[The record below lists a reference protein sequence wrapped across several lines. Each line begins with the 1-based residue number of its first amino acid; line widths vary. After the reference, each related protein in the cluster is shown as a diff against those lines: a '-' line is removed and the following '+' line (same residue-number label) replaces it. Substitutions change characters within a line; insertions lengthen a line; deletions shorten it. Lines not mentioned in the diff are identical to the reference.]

1 MMSKEEYM
9 RQLKERLKRLPK
21 EDFAN
26 AVEYFEEYF
35 AEAGEENEGKAIKDL
50 GTVQEAADQIIRDM
64 ALNYSKEPVKNV
76 RSGINGLWVAVLA
89 LFAGPLALPLLLTG
103 ILLVIAA
110 VIVVLMLILVF
121 FLLEVCAVIAGP
133 LTIIAGFS
141 VVTKSFPVFLC
152 CVGFGM
158 MATGIGAALIY
169 ATYILCRRFI
179 GWTLHRLADMI
190 SKGRRKNA

>member
-35 AEAGEENEGKAIKDL
+35 AEAGEENEGKAIEDL

-89 LFAGPLALPLLLTG
+89 LFAVPLALPMLFAGMMLAL
-103 ILLVIAA
+103 A
-110 VIVVLMLILVF
+110 VAIVVFALILSL
-121 FLLEVCAVIAGP
+121 FLLEVCTVVTGP

-141 VVTKSFPVFLC
+141 VLTKSIPVFLC
-152 CVGFGM
+152 CVGLGM

-179 GWTLHRLADMI
+179 GWTLHTLAVMI